1 MLKEVFRK
9 AIEITGINVKLN
21 IVAWK
26 EILIT
31 EKESI
36 AGNALDEL
44 FSTAGEF
51 QIKKDQKIYFFTG
64 CTAPRFK
71 VRQLCQ
77 KENMAIVR
85 TSEKADV
92 AIVGDQTSSEL
103 IKELWCS
110 YVFGRD
116 EIVNYLSDKQMNT
129 SYLGLLS
136 HINNNPEITEI
147 MTHDYSAYSILRDET
162 STYYSEK
169 FWTANENDL
178 NNFDM
183 VMDKGVQFVSQTS
196 LLKHLSSGTVMTK
209 DMYGELDNM
218 FASSDTNN
226 HTLAMEVMANCDYE
240 KSALYLLQLLSENSN
255 KISSSKQKNHVNFAS
270 LCKFFNTIPGQY
282 LSLDQKIERLKNKK
296 LITSAITQ
304 ELLEMAAE
312 DFNITE
318 RTYFK
323 TVVTGTDELEEEIR
337 IGDEYMKSREEPA
350 PTLDELEENSI
361 NPQPFEYD

>member
-9 AIEITGINVKLN
+9 AIEITAINAKLN
-21 IVAWK
+21 IISWK
-26 EILIT
+26 EVLIT

-36 AGNALDEL
+36 AANALDEL

-103 IKELWCS
+103 IKQLWCS
-110 YVFGRD
+110 YIYDRNDILNF
-116 EIVNYLSDKQMNT
+116 LSEKQANT
-129 SYLGLLS
+129 TYLGLLS
-136 HINNNPEITEI
+136 HINNNPEILEI
-147 MTHDYSAYSILRDET
+147 FTHDYSTRSEISSSIGYS
-162 STYYSEK
+162 YSEE
-169 FWTANENDL
+169 FWTAAENDL

-183 VMDKGVQFVSQTS
+183 VMDKGVQFVTQTS

-209 DMYGELDNM
+209 EMYGELDNM

-240 KSALYLLQLLSENSN
+240 KSALYLLQLLSGNHG
-255 KISSSKQKNHVNFAS
+255 KIGASKQKNHVNFAS
-270 LCKFFNTIPGQY
+270 LCKFFNTVPGQY
-282 LSLDQKIERLKNKK
+282 LNLDQKLERLKNRK